1 MEAVAIAK
9 VVSERSQAIEDEAL
23 AARCATTNVLITAD
37 CAAAV
42 VRIARRIQATGTR
55 AASPF
60 VHMAAAALP
69 GRSGRADGDLCRPA
83 RRCAWRKL
91 ASQRRRADARNRP
104 GPVD

>member
-42 VRIARRIQATGTR
+42 VRIARRIHATGTR

-69 GRSGRADGDLCRPA
+69 VDPAVLTRPVPTCSTVRMA
-83 RRCAWRKL
+83 EACFSATSSRCPQSSRT
-91 ASQRRRADARNRP
+91 
-104 GPVD
+104 G